1 MAVALLAARWLCG
14 QAVQQIEVR
23 DHPGQSYALFVPSNY
38 RADHGWPILY
48 CLDPGARGR
57 AAVERFAAAAEKA
70 GFLVTGSN
78 NSRNGPL
85 APSREAIGLMVAD
98 THERYAI
105 DDARIYAAGLSGGAR
120 LALSWAMGQNG
131 RIAGG

>member
-1 MAVALLAARWLCG
+1 MKRTMAVALLAAPWLCG
-14 QAVQQIEVR
+14 QVMQPGAVQPVEVR
-23 DHPGQSYALFVPSNY
+23 GHPGQSYALFVPSNY
-38 RADHGWPILY
+38 RADRTWPILY

-70 GFLVTGSN
+70 GFLVAGSN

-105 DDARIYAAGLSGGAR
+105 
-120 LALSWAMGQNG
+120 
-131 RIAGG
+131 